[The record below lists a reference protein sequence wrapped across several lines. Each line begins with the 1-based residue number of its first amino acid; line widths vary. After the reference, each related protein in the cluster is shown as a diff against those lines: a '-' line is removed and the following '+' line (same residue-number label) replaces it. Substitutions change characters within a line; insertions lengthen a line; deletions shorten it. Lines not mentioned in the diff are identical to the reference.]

1 MRKII
6 FECKITT
13 RTTNSLGY
21 RSHHFQNHSAAV
33 SNSASSLVAA
43 ATPTALPAATAVAR
57 PPAPPIVM
65 PTQPVGVTPAA
76 APPPTQLPPPIVAS
90 TAVSTASNLL
100 QSIQQPVPLQQTTPT
115 SIASLAPVAGPSSSS
130 SAASA
135 LQVPQQRQFSTQMSS
150 ETADA
155 DAKITQLLQS
165 MQNETPLTLSNPT
178 SEQVT
183 DLIKGLG
190 DATPSPS
197 VTGEIALSTDT
208 GTVST
213 VKSSSEGASG
223 GQTDFQAA
231 FLRQIQTRRP
241 SAKEEVEEAARS
253 LNLPTTAVTV
263 ASLSP
268 PPLAAEVPS
277 TTTSTTTTTTIMGGA
292 SSAQLSQTQLQNLPP
307 NSRLVRVRNG
317 QTTQQKVIQLTAE
330 MLQALQPVEAR
341 MLVMERKASKTPQEL
356 AELAQ
361 LQARQQKIL
370 SSGRMMDASS
380 APPNQPMPVSTA
392 SVSLNKKKIRSYILG
407 LYLHVKFH

>member
-1 MRKII
+1 MR
-6 FECKITT
+6 
-13 RTTNSLGY
+13 R
-21 RSHHFQNHSAAV
+21 FQNHSAAV
-33 SNSASSLVAA
+33 SNSTSPLVAA

-90 TAVSTASNLL
+90 TAVTSTASNLL

-115 SIASLAPVAGPSSSS
+115 SIASLAPVAGPSSS

-190 DATPSPS
+190 DATTPSPS
-197 VTGEIALSTDT
+197 VTGEIALPPTDT
-208 GTVST
+208 GGTVST
-213 VKSSSEGASG
+213 AKSSSEGASG

-253 LNLPTTAVTV
+253 LSLPTTAVTV

-317 QTTQQKVIQLTAE
+317 QTTQQKVIQLTPE
-330 MLQALQPVEAR
+330 SLQALQPVEAR
-341 MLVMERKASKTPQEL
+341 MLVMERKTSKTPQEL

-370 SSGRMMDASS
+370 SSGRMMDTSS
-380 APPNQPMPVSTA
+380 APPMPVSSS
-392 SVSLNKKKIRSYILG
+392 SVSLSKKRIL
-407 LYLHVKFH
+407 YFRF

>member
-1 MRKII
+1 MRL
-6 FECKITT
+6 
-13 RTTNSLGY
+13 R
-21 RSHHFQNHSAAV
+21 RFQNHSAAV
-33 SNSASSLVAA
+33 SNSASPLVAA
-43 ATPTALPAATAVAR
+43 ATPTATALPAATAAR

-76 APPPTQLPPPIVAS
+76 APPTQLPPPIVAS
-90 TAVSTASNLL
+90 TAVTSTASNLL

-115 SIASLAPVAGPSSSS
+115 ATSIAAASLAPVAGPSS

-190 DATPSPS
+190 GDATTTPSTLS
-197 VTGEIALSTDT
+197 VTLPPDT
-208 GTVST
+208 ETAT
-213 VKSSSEGASG
+213 TAAKSSSEGG

-253 LNLPTTAVTV
+253 LSLPTTAVTV

-268 PPLAAEVPS
+268 PPLIAEVPS
-277 TTTSTTTTTTIMGGA
+277 TTTTTIMGGA

-317 QTTQQKVIQLTAE
+317 QTTQQKVIQLTPEA
-330 MLQALQPVEAR
+330 LQVLQPVEAR

-361 LQARQQKIL
+361 LQARQQRIL
-370 SSGRMMDASS
+370 SSGRMMDTSS
-380 APPNQPMPVSTA
+380 VPPNQPMSVSSS
-392 SVSLNKKKIRSYILG
+392 SVSLSKKQI
-407 LYLHVKFH
+407 